1 MVVARAA
8 PQALPARDERRY
20 GGSFVARPCA
30 AEHGGLSNHEH
41 RPLPTGDCHS
51 WHTQRRSVIR
61 RLAVVA
67 CAALLGFG
75 VLSCNLDAGPA
86 AQPLVCGGEA
96 GSRLQGAVIWSLAT
110 GLLLTAALIVTFSE
124 IRPQDVPYLPRAG
137 CEWYEGRL
145 NGCAGLTAIPHQP
158 FNTYST
164 VTFAIAGTFS
174 AFHFAG
180 NSSIGLVFMLSMI
193 VLCIGSALFHGV
205 PTRWSGHVD
214 VTATYFVYSALLVL
228 ALARALPP
236 AGILAGLRPYAA
248 ELMLLVGMLGSVVLR
263 MLFRQSA
270 QAVMAKVAVLLGPT
284 YGCAVYLLLRTDRM
298 AHGPGWLALSG
309 SLVLFGV
316 AFLLHRIDFHK
327 SSSEGEREDS
337 ADAGSR
343 DTRPALIWKTLH
355 ALWHVLAAVGTSALF
370 YALLYPDIASGTC

>member
-1 MVVARAA
+1 MVAEPLRAG
-8 PQALPARDERRY
+8 R
-20 GGSFVARPCA
+20 G
-30 AEHGGLSNHEH
+30 
-41 RPLPTGDCHS
+41 
-51 WHTQRRSVIR
+51 VIR
-61 RLAVVA
+61 RLAAVA
-67 CAALLGFG
+67 CAAFLGFG
-75 VLSCNLDAGPA
+75 VLSCHLDAGPT
-86 AQPLVCGGEA
+86 AQPPVCGGEA
-96 GSRLQGAVIWSLAT
+96 GSRLQDALIWSLAT

-124 IRPQDVPYLPRAG
+124 IRPKDVPYLPRAG

-145 NGCAGLTAIPHQP
+145 NGCAGLTAVPHQP

-164 VTFAIAGTFS
+164 VTFAVAGTFS

-214 VTATYFVYSALLVL
+214 VIATYFVYCVLAVL
-228 ALARALPP
+228 ALARALPT
-236 AGILAGLRPYAA
+236 AGILAGLRPYTA
-248 ELMLLVGMLGSVVLR
+248 ELMLLAGLLGSVVLR

-270 QAVMAKVAVLLGPT
+270 QAVMAKLALLLGLT
-284 YGCAVYLLLRTDRM
+284 YGCAVYLLLRP
-298 AHGPGWLALSG
+298 APAAPSAGWSPGWMALLG

-327 SSSEGEREDS
+327 SSSEGERRHEPKRN
-337 ADAGSR
+337 G
-343 DTRPALIWKTLH
+343 TPLIWKTLH

-370 YALLYPDIASGTC
+370 YALLYPDIASGKC

>member
-1 MVVARAA
+1 M
-8 PQALPARDERRY
+8 
-20 GGSFVARPCA
+20 
-30 AEHGGLSNHEH
+30 
-41 RPLPTGDCHS
+41 
-51 WHTQRRSVIR
+51 
-61 RLAVVA
+61 VA

-75 VLSCNLDAGPA
+75 AISCHVDARPDDG
-86 AQPLVCGGEA
+86 PLVCGGAA
-96 GSRLQGAVIWSLAT
+96 GSRLQDAVIWALAT

-145 NGCAGLTAIPHQP
+145 NGCAGLTAVPHQP

-164 VTFAIAGTFS
+164 VAFPIAGTFS
-174 AFHFAG
+174 AFHLAG

-205 PTRWSGHVD
+205 PTRWSGHLD
-214 VTATYFVYSALLVL
+214 VTVTYFVYCALAVL

-270 QAVMAKVAVLLGPT
+270 RAVMVKLAVLLGLT
-284 YGCAVYLLLRTDRM
+284 YGCAVYLLLRTDRV
-298 AHGPGWLALSG
+298 APGAGWSPGWMALLG

-327 SSSEGEREDS
+327 SSRAGERK
-337 ADAGSR
+337 GSVGEVGGK
-343 DTRPALIWKTLH
+343 RPALIWKTLH

-370 YALLYPDIASGTC
+370 YALLYPDIASGRC

>member
-1 MVVARAA
+1 MM
-8 PQALPARDERRY
+8 L
-20 GGSFVARPCA
+20 
-30 AEHGGLSNHEH
+30 
-41 RPLPTGDCHS
+41 
-51 WHTQRRSVIR
+51 

-75 VLSCNLDAGPA
+75 VLSCDLDAGVA
-86 AQPLVCGGEA
+86 APLPVCGGEA
-96 GSRLQGAVIWSLAT
+96 GSRLQDALIWSLAT

-145 NGCAGLTAIPHQP
+145 NGCGGLTAVPHQP

-193 VLCIGSALFHGV
+193 LLCIGSALFHGV

-214 VTATYFVYSALLVL
+214 VIATYFVYCTLLVL

-236 AGILAGLRPYAA
+236 AGILAGLRSYTA
-248 ELMLLVGMLGSVVLR
+248 ELMLLAGMLGAVVLR

-284 YGCAVYLLLRTDRM
+284 YGCAVYLLLRP
-298 AHGPGWLALSG
+298 APGAPGAGWGPGWTALLG
-309 SLVLFGV
+309 SLVLFGA
-316 AFLLHRIDFHK
+316 AFLLHRIDFHR
-327 SSSEGEREDS
+327 SSSEGERNGA
-337 ADAGSR
+337 ADAGPR
-343 DTRPALIWKTLH
+343 AARPALIWKTLH
-355 ALWHVLAAVGTSALF
+355 ALWHVLAAVATAALF

>member
-1 MVVARAA
+1 MLR
-8 PQALPARDERRY
+8 
-20 GGSFVARPCA
+20 F
-30 AEHGGLSNHEH
+30 
-41 RPLPTGDCHS
+41 
-51 WHTQRRSVIR
+51 
-61 RLAVVA
+61 AVVA
-67 CAALLGFG
+67 GAAFLGFG
-75 VLSCNLDAGPA
+75 VLSCQLEASPT

-96 GSRLQGAVIWSLAT
+96 GSRLQDALIWSLAT

-124 IRPQDVPYLPRAG
+124 IEPKDVPYLPRAG

-145 NGCAGLTAIPHQP
+145 NGCAGLTAVPHQP

-214 VTATYFVYSALLVL
+214 VIATYFVYSALLVL
-228 ALARALPP
+228 ALARVLPP
-236 AGILAGLRPYAA
+236 AGILAGLRPYTA

-270 QAVMAKVAVLLGPT
+270 QAVMVKLAVLLALT
-284 YGCAVYLLLRTDRM
+284 YGCAVYLLMRPDPTPP
-298 AHGPGWLALSG
+298 GPGWTALLG
-309 SLVLFGV
+309 SLVVFSV
-316 AFLLHRIDFHK
+316 AFLLHRIDFHR
-327 SSSEGEREDS
+327 SVRAAEHNRAVDGAPARPRPS
-337 ADAGSR
+337 ARS
-343 DTRPALIWKTLH
+343 TPLVWKTLH
-355 ALWHVLAAVGTSALF
+355 AWWHILAAGGTAALF
-370 YALLYPDIASGTC
+370 YALLYPDIASGRC

>member
-1 MVVARAA
+1 M
-8 PQALPARDERRY
+8 
-20 GGSFVARPCA
+20 SI
-30 AEHGGLSNHEH
+30 
-41 RPLPTGDCHS
+41 T
-51 WHTQRRSVIR
+51 
-61 RLAVVA
+61 RLALVA

-75 VLSCNLDAGPA
+75 VLSCQLDASLDAGPA

-96 GSRLQGAVIWSLAT
+96 ESRLQDALIWSLAT

-124 IRPQDVPYLPRAG
+124 IRPQHVPYLPRAG

-193 VLCIGSALFHGV
+193 MLCIGSALFHGV

-214 VTATYFVYSALLVL
+214 VTVTYFVYSALLVL

-248 ELMLLVGMLGSVVLR
+248 ELMLLVGMLGSVALR

-270 QAVMAKVAVLLGPT
+270 QAVMVKLAVLLGLT
-284 YGCAVYLLLRTDRM
+284 YGCAVYLLLRPDRT
-298 AHGPGWLALSG
+298 AHGPGWLALLG
-309 SLVLFGV
+309 SLLLFGV

-327 SSSEGEREDS
+327 SRTEGQGGR
-337 ADAGSR
+337 AGSAAAEAAAQGGR
-343 DTRPALIWKTLH
+343 AGGEAGRRSPPLIWKTLH
-355 ALWHVLAAVGTSALF
+355 ALWHVLAAAGTSSLF
-370 YALLYPDIASGTC
+370 YALLYPDIASGKC

>member
-1 MVVARAA
+1 MRRRFAA
-8 PQALPARDERRY
+8 A
-20 GGSFVARPCA
+20 
-30 AEHGGLSNHEH
+30 
-41 RPLPTGDCHS
+41 
-51 WHTQRRSVIR
+51 
-61 RLAVVA
+61 A
-67 CAALLGFG
+67 CAAFLGFG
-75 VLSCNLDAGPA
+75 VLSCDLDASPA

-96 GSRLQGAVIWSLAT
+96 GSRLQAAVIWSLAT

-124 IRPQDVPYLPRAG
+124 IRPKDVPYLPRAG

-164 VTFAIAGTFS
+164 VSFAIAGTFS

-214 VTATYFVYSALLVL
+214 VTATYFVYSALAVL
-228 ALARALPP
+228 ALAQALPP
-236 AGILAGLRPYAA
+236 AGILAGLRPYTA
-248 ELMLLVGMLGSVVLR
+248 ELMLLVGLLGAVVLR

-270 QAVMAKVAVLLGPT
+270 QAVMVKLAVLLGPT

-298 AHGPGWLALSG
+298 AQGPGWAALLA
-309 SLVLFGV
+309 SLVLFGA
-316 AFLLHRIDFHK
+316 AFVLHRIDFHQ
-327 SSSEGEREDS
+327 SRREGERRRAANRAPDS
-337 ADAGSR
+337 
-343 DTRPALIWKTLH
+343 PPLIWKTLH
-355 ALWHVLAAVGTSALF
+355 ALWHVLAAAGTSALF
-370 YALLYPDIASGTC
+370 YALLYPDIASGQC

>member
-1 MVVARAA
+1 M
-8 PQALPARDERRY
+8 
-20 GGSFVARPCA
+20 
-30 AEHGGLSNHEH
+30 
-41 RPLPTGDCHS
+41 
-51 WHTQRRSVIR
+51 
-61 RLAVVA
+61 VA
-67 CAALLGFG
+67 CAAFLGFG
-75 VLSCNLDAGPA
+75 VLSCDLEASPA

-96 GSRLQGAVIWSLAT
+96 GSRLQDAVIWSLAT

-124 IRPQDVPYLPRAG
+124 IRPKDVPYLPRAG

-145 NGCAGLTAIPHQP
+145 NGCAGLTAVPHQP

-205 PTRWSGHVD
+205 PTRWSGHLD
-214 VTATYFVYSALLVL
+214 VTVTYFVYSALLVL

-248 ELMLLVGMLGSVVLR
+248 ELMLLAGMLGSVVLR

-270 QAVMAKVAVLLGPT
+270 QAVMVKLAVLLGPT

-298 AHGPGWLALSG
+298 AHGPGWMALLG

-327 SSSEGEREDS
+327 SRREGARRRA
-337 ADAGSR
+337 ADG
-343 DTRPALIWKTLH
+343 PAHGTPLIWKTLH
-355 ALWHVLAAVGTSALF
+355 ALWHVLAAAGTSALF
-370 YALLYPDIASGTC
+370 YALLYPDIASGAC

>member
-1 MVVARAA
+1 MI
-8 PQALPARDERRY
+8 P
-20 GGSFVARPCA
+20 
-30 AEHGGLSNHEH
+30 
-41 RPLPTGDCHS
+41 
-51 WHTQRRSVIR
+51 

-75 VLSCNLDAGPA
+75 VLSCHLGAADAPDRPGARPDDS
-86 AQPLVCGGEA
+86 PLVCGGEA
-96 GSRLQGAVIWSLAT
+96 GSRLQDAVIWALAT
-110 GLLLTAALIVTFSE
+110 GLLMTAALIVTFSE
-124 IRPQDVPYLPRAG
+124 IRPRDVPYLPRAG

-145 NGCAGLTAIPHQP
+145 NGCAGLKAVPHQP

-214 VTATYFVYSALLVL
+214 VTVTYFVYSALLVL

-270 QAVMAKVAVLLGPT
+270 QAVMVKLAVLLGLT
-284 YGCAVYLLLRTDRM
+284 YGCAVYLLLRPAPAATS
-298 AHGPGWLALSG
+298 AGWSPGWMALLG

-327 SSSEGEREDS
+327 
-337 ADAGSR
+337 ADAAPRGAGGEVGGK
-343 DTRPALIWKTLH
+343 RPALIWKTLH
-355 ALWHVLAAVGTSALF
+355 ALWHVLAAAGTSALF
-370 YALLYPDIASGTC
+370 YALLYPDIASGKC

>member
-1 MVVARAA
+1 M
-8 PQALPARDERRY
+8 
-20 GGSFVARPCA
+20 
-30 AEHGGLSNHEH
+30 
-41 RPLPTGDCHS
+41 
-51 WHTQRRSVIR
+51 IR

-67 CAALLGFG
+67 CAALLGCG
-75 VLSCNLDAGPA
+75 VLSCQLDAADPPERQRPA
-86 AQPLVCGGEA
+86 PGGSLPVCGGEA
-96 GSRLQGAVIWSLAT
+96 GSRLQTALIWSLAT

-145 NGCAGLTAIPHQP
+145 NGCAGLTAVPHQP

-164 VTFAIAGTFS
+164 VTFAVAGTFS

-205 PTRWSGHVD
+205 PTRWSGHLD
-214 VTATYFVYSALLVL
+214 VIATYFVYCTLLVL

-236 AGILAGLRPYAA
+236 AGILAGLRPYTA
-248 ELMLLVGMLGSVVLR
+248 ELMLLAGMLGAVVLR

-270 QAVMAKVAVLLGPT
+270 QAVMAKLAVLLGPT
-284 YGCAVYLLLRTDRM
+284 YGCAVYLLLRP
-298 AHGPGWLALSG
+298 AAAAPAAGWSPGWTALLG
-309 SLVLFGV
+309 SLVLFGF

-327 SSSEGEREDS
+327 SSREGGRRG
-337 ADAGSR
+337 AANRTG
-343 DTRPALIWKTLH
+343 TPLIWKTLH
-355 ALWHVLAAVGTSALF
+355 ALWHVLAAAGTAALF
-370 YALLYPDIASGTC
+370 YALLYPDIAAGTC